1 MLFIEVS
8 CMIARFLPTLL
19 LTLSTPL
26 LAASNP
32 FEGSELYLDSNYA
45 AHIEESIQRS
55 PERAS
60 ALEPLK
66 SVGTAVWMDT
76 ISHIALAETA
86 LERAREQ
93 QNSSGKPVIVTT
105 VVYNLP
111 ERDCAAKASNGELT
125 AAANGMEI
133 YKRQYIDR
141 IAELFDKY
149 SDLHIAAVIE
159 PDSLPN
165 LVTNMGVDKC
175 AKAAPLYREGVEYAL
190 RKLQANHIALY
201 LDIGHGGWLGW
212 PNNRESA
219 ARVFKEVVDRA
230 GGSGVIRGFA
240 TNVANYS
247 PTYAPANDTHSA
259 AYYDWNPAIDEM
271 TFVRLMQEN
280 LKNEGFNDVHFLIDT
295 GRNGNPY
302 ARKSWK
308 NWCNIRDA
316 GLGQRPQIAPAEG
329 VDAFLWIKPPGESD
343 GTADPA
349 APRFDASCVSED
361 SHLGSPEAGV
371 WNHEH
376 LLRMLDYA
384 DSSWH

>member
-1 MLFIEVS
+1 
-8 CMIARFLPTLL
+8 MIARFLPTLL
-19 LTLSTPL
+19 LTMSAP
-26 LAASNP
+26 LAAAPNL
-32 FEGSELYLDSNYA
+32 FEGSELYLDRDYA
-45 AHIEESIQRS
+45 AHIDQSIQLS
-55 PERAS
+55 PDRADQ
-60 ALEPLK
+60 LKPLK
-66 SVGTAVWMDT
+66 GVSTAVWMDT

-93 QNSSGKPVIVTT
+93 QTASGKPVIVTT

-111 ERDCAAKASNGELT
+111 ERDCAAKASNGELM

-133 YKRQYIDR
+133 YKTQYIDR
-141 IAELFDKY
+141 IATLFNKY
-149 SDLHIAAVIE
+149 SDLRIAAVVE

-165 LVTNMGVDKC
+165 LTTNLGVDKC
-175 AKAAPLYREGVEYAL
+175 AKAAPLYREGVEYAI
-190 RKLQANHIALY
+190 RKLQANHVALY

-219 ARVFKEVVDRA
+219 ARVFKEVVTNA
-230 GGSGVIRGFA
+230 GGTGVIRGFA

-247 PTYAPANDTHSA
+247 PTYVPSNDTHSA

-271 TFVRLMQEN
+271 TFVRLMRDN
-280 LKNEGFNDVHFLIDT
+280 LRNEGFNDVHFLIDT
-295 GRNGNPY
+295 SRNGNPY

-316 GLGQRPQIAPAEG
+316 GLGQRPQISPAEG

-343 GTADPA
+343 GTADSS
-349 APRFDASCVSED
+349 APRFDSSCVSED
-361 SHLGSPEAGV
+361 SLNGAPEAGV

-376 LLRMLDYA
+376 LLRMLDNA
-384 DSSWH
+384 DSSWN